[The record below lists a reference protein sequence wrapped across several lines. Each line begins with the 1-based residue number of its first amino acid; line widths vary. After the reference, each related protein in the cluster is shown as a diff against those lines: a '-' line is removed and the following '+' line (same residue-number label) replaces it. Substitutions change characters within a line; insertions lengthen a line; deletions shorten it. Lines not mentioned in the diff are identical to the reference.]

1 MKRFDPINKILSRF
15 LEIVEPLVAQVKEVK
30 KKNIWK
36 WMFPPK
42 ASQTISR
49 ETFWKVVSSI
59 NIEPIRLMTSL
70 KNKYYSN
77 VTSFST

>member
-42 ASQTISR
+42 ASC
-49 ETFWKVVSSI
+49 
-59 NIEPIRLMTSL
+59 LL
-70 KNKYYSN
+70 
-77 VTSFST
+77 